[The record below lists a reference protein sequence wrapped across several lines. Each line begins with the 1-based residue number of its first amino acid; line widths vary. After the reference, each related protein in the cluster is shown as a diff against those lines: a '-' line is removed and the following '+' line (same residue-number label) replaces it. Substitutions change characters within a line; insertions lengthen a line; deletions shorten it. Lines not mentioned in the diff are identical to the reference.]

1 MSESRPTSR
10 FAGQT
15 GYRVPRH
22 PAPVDLHL
30 DGNEGAVPPP
40 DLLDALAARGPDAFR
55 RYPDAAPLAA
65 RIAARLGLAA
75 EQVMVTAGADEAIER
90 LCRAVL
96 APGRALVLPV
106 PSFEMIE
113 RYARIAGG
121 ELVAVPWPGGA
132 FPRAAVLEAIA
143 PETAL
148 IAVVSPNNPTGAVAS
163 AEDLRA
169 LSAAA
174 PQAVLLVDLAYGE
187 FADEDLTPAALAL
200 PNAVVTRTF
209 SKAWGLAGL
218 RVGYAA
224 GPAEIVGW
232 MRAAGGPYAVASAS
246 LALAEAWLE
255 RADGEVA
262 RFVARVRGERERLAA
277 RLARLGAR
285 PEPSQANFAF
295 ARFRD
300 ARFVRDALAGL
311 GIAVRHFAG
320 RPGLEDALRIT
331 CPGNDAARERLER
344 ALDAAL
350 APQALLFDLDG
361 VLADVSRSFRE
372 AIVRT
377 AAGYGVTI
385 TRDEVS
391 RAKAA
396 GGSNNDWVLTREL
409 LAARGVER
417 PLDEVTAAFE
427 AIYHGTT
434 DAPGVRATE
443 RLVVPRA
450 QLLRLAAR
458 LPLGLVTGRPRPDTL
473 RFLDEQGIADLFGT
487 VVTMDDAPEK
497 PDPAPV
503 RLALERLGAARGWML
518 GDTVH
523 DIRAARGAGVVPLG
537 IVAPGEDAER
547 VTAALFAA
555 GAARVLASVAEL
567 EDLLP

>member
-1 MSESRPTSR
+1 MSEPRPTSR

-121 ELVAVPWPGGA
+121 EVVAVPWPGGA
-132 FPRAAVLEAIA
+132 FPRAAVLDAIA

-246 LALAEAWLE
+246 LALAEALA
-255 RADGEVA
+255 RTGRRRGRALRRARARRARAADG
-262 RFVARVRGERERLAA
+262 
-277 RLARLGAR
+277 
-285 PEPSQANFAF
+285 
-295 ARFRD
+295 
-300 ARFVRDALAGL
+300 
-311 GIAVRHFAG
+311 
-320 RPGLEDALRIT
+320 
-331 CPGNDAARERLER
+331 
-344 ALDAAL
+344 
-350 APQALLFDLDG
+350 
-361 VLADVSRSFRE
+361 
-372 AIVRT
+372 
-377 AAGYGVTI
+377 
-385 TRDEVS
+385 
-391 RAKAA
+391 
-396 GGSNNDWVLTREL
+396 
-409 LAARGVER
+409 
-417 PLDEVTAAFE
+417 
-427 AIYHGTT
+427 
-434 DAPGVRATE
+434 
-443 RLVVPRA
+443 
-450 QLLRLAAR
+450 
-458 LPLGLVTGRPRPDTL
+458 
-473 RFLDEQGIADLFGT
+473 
-487 VVTMDDAPEK
+487 
-497 PDPAPV
+497 
-503 RLALERLGAARGWML
+503 
-518 GDTVH
+518 
-523 DIRAARGAGVVPLG
+523 
-537 IVAPGEDAER
+537 
-547 VTAALFAA
+547 AA
-555 GAARVLASVAEL
+555 GAAGRAARAVAGQLRLRALPRRALRARRAGRAGDRGPPLRRATGAGGRAAHHLPGGRRGAGAAGARARRGAGAPGAALRPGRRAGRRLALVPRGDRADRRRLRRDDHARRGLARQGRGRLQQRLGPDARACSPRAAWSARSTRS
-567 EDLLP
+567 PPPSRRSTTGRPTRPACARPSG

>member
-1 MSESRPTSR
+1 MSEPRPTSR

-113 RYARIAGG
+113 RYARIA
-121 ELVAVPWPGGA
+121 
-132 FPRAAVLEAIA
+132 

-187 FADEDLTPAALAL
+187 FADEDLAPAALAL

-262 RFVARVRGERERLAA
+262 RFVTRVRGERERLTA

-331 CPGNDAARERLER
+331 CPGDDAARERLER

-385 TRDEVS
+385 T
-391 RAKAA
+391 
-396 GGSNNDWVLTREL
+396 GS
-409 LAARGVER
+409 
-417 PLDEVTAAFE
+417 
-427 AIYHGTT
+427 
-434 DAPGVRATE
+434 
-443 RLVVPRA
+443 
-450 QLLRLAAR
+450 
-458 LPLGLVTGRPRPDTL
+458 
-473 RFLDEQGIADLFGT
+473 
-487 VVTMDDAPEK
+487 
-497 PDPAPV
+497 
-503 RLALERLGAARGWML
+503 
-518 GDTVH
+518 
-523 DIRAARGAGVVPLG
+523 
-537 IVAPGEDAER
+537 
-547 VTAALFAA
+547 
-555 GAARVLASVAEL
+555 
-567 EDLLP
+567 